1 MKGVSPNPVRNSPL
15 QKGPARIDLLS
26 DTLTQ
31 PTPGMRNAM
40 VAAEVG
46 DDVFGEDPT
55 TLALEARIA
64 ALLGKEAALFM
75 PSGTMSNLIGL
86 LVHCSPGDEFLC
98 DANCHI
104 FNYEQAGYA
113 QVGGLGV
120 QPICGE
126 NGVLTVDQLLDQV
139 RGDNDH
145 QARTRLVC
153 LEQTHNRAA
162 GRVLPYDGVVEI
174 CAWAQAHGLARHLDG
189 ARLFNAVVASGIPA
203 SDWAQHFDTVSVCF
217 SKGLGAPVGSA
228 LCGPLDKIKQA
239 RRRRK
244 MLGGGMRQ
252 TGSLA
257 AAALYALEHH
267 IERLAEDHAKAQLL
281 ANAVRESD
289 HLALIA
295 DQVDTNIVIF
305 TVAKELGTAA
315 EFCEA
320 LLAQGIRVYAIG
332 PQKVRAVTH
341 LDVTKEECAEVADVL
356 RKC

>member
-1 MKGVSPNPVRNSPL
+1 MKGVSANPV
-15 QKGPARIDLLS
+15 RIDLLS
-26 DTLTQ
+26 DTITR
-31 PTPGMRNAM
+31 PTPGMRAAM
-40 VAAEVG
+40 AAAVVG

-55 TLALEARIA
+55 TLELEARIA
-64 ALLGKEAALFM
+64 GILGKEAALFM

-86 LVHCSPGDEFLC
+86 LVHCLPGDELIC

-126 NGVLTVDQLLDQV
+126 NGVLTVDQLRDQI
-139 RGDNDH
+139 RKENDH
-145 QARTRLVC
+145 LARTRLVC

-174 CAWAQAHGLARHLDG
+174 CAWADSHGLARHLDG
-189 ARLFNAVVASGIPA
+189 ARLFNAVVASRIPA
-203 SDWAQHFDTVSVCF
+203 NEWAQHFDTVSVCF

-228 LCGPLDKIKQA
+228 LCGPRDKIKQA

-252 TGSLA
+252 IGSLA

-267 IERLAEDHAKAQLL
+267 IERLAEDHAKAQLI
-281 ANAVRESD
+281 AQAVRENQQ
-289 HLALIA
+289 LALIS
-295 DQVDTNIVIF
+295 DHVETNIVIF
-305 TVAKELGTAA
+305 TVANELGTAA
-315 EFCEA
+315 DFCER
-320 LLAQGIRVYAIG
+320 LLKLGIRLSAIG
-332 PQKVRAVTH
+332 PQKIRAVTH
-341 LDVTKEECAEVADVL
+341 LDVTKEQCAEVAEML